1 MKEQVLSIEQMQEL
15 IDMGVDTSSAS
26 CIWWNFADL
35 GFTLMFLNDGR
46 ESLTIEKMKENHGA
60 ENIIPA
66 FTLQDILEMLPYE
79 IPSKVP
85 DFETYSL
92 RMVKWDDSYTL
103 EYQEFIYETDY
114 TKESFTCK
122 SLLEASFNMLKWCK
136 QNNYI

>member
-1 MKEQVLSIEQMQEL
+1 
-15 IDMGVDTSSAS
+15 
-26 CIWWNFADL
+26 
-35 GFTLMFLNDGR
+35 
-46 ESLTIEKMKENHGA
+46 
-60 ENIIPA
+60 
-66 FTLQDILEMLPYE
+66 MLPYE